1 MTNTLL
7 DTLKNFIDFINPEGA
22 KSKEIQENI
31 TRSHIDAANIY
42 CRNINELSAQFN
54 IEQAYKVEIH
64 AYNANKKE
72 ENYHL
77 HLQKYTNLSH
87 LKKAFLNGMGELHLL
102 DLEEKIKV
110 LPSTY
115 IFNEHNIKYKAI
127 ETRKLVPD
135 FLYTLDDEEY
145 CVTLKPIHTDTSKK
159 ELQYE
164 LQNLY
169 KTLYLSLNK
178 EIDIDS
184 NFQTSTCYESKHIL
198 RYFRLNQ
205 NSLFLVVED
214 LKGNMHHHTFK
225 NINEIKHGL
234 SGGGTQLKF
243 WIYMYGDTYRFYLP
257 YDEKAFKTSQV
268 PLDQEIFKMTI

>member
-1 MTNTLL
+1 MGNTLL
-7 DTLKNFIDFINPEGA
+7 KTLKNFVDFINPEGA
-22 KSKEIQENI
+22 KLKEIKENVN
-31 TRSHIDAANIY
+31 RSHIAAANIY

-54 IEQAYKVEIH
+54 IEKAYKVKIH
-64 AYNANKKE
+64 TSNTDKKE

-77 HLQKYTNLSH
+77 HLQKYTNLDH

-102 DLEEKIKV
+102 DLEEKIKI

-115 IFNEHNIKYKAI
+115 IFDEHNIKYKAI
-127 ETRKLVPD
+127 DTRRLVPD
-135 FLYTLDDEEY
+135 FLYTLDHEEY
-145 CVTLKPIHTDTSKK
+145 CITLKPIHTVSSKK

-214 LKGNMHHHTFK
+214 LEGNVHHHTFK

-234 SGGGTQLKF
+234 SDGGTKLKF
-243 WIYMYGDTYRFYLP
+243 WIYMPGGSYRFYLS
-257 YDEKAFKTSQV
+257 YEEDTFETSQV
-268 PLDQEIFKMTI
+268 PLDQEIFKLII

>member
-1 MTNTLL
+1 MGITLL
-7 DTLKNFIDFINPEGA
+7 NTLKNVFDFINPEGA
-22 KSKEIQENI
+22 KSKEIKENI
-31 TRSHIDAANIY
+31 NRSHIAAADIY
-42 CRNINELSAQFN
+42 CRNMNELSAQFI
-54 IEQAYKVEIH
+54 IETAYQVEIH
-64 AYNANKKE
+64 TPNTDKKE

-77 HLQKYTNLSH
+77 HLQKYANLDH
-87 LKKAFLNGMGELHLL
+87 LKKAFLNGIGELHLL
-102 DLEEKIKV
+102 SLEKKIKI

-115 IFNEHNIKYKAI
+115 IFDEHNIKYKAI
-127 ETRKLVPD
+127 ETRRLVPD
-135 FLYTLDDEEY
+135 FLYILNDEEY
-145 CVTLKPIHTDTSKK
+145 CVTLKPIHTATSKK

-214 LKGNMHHHTFK
+214 LKGNVHHHTFK
-225 NINEIKHGL
+225 NIHEIKYGL

-257 YDEKAFKTSQV
+257 YEEDTFKTSQV